1 MRMVTNAILL
11 SSGQLNNKQRELE
24 ELQKLAQRRLK
35 GARANFSEGMDAARE
50 VRRDIDYTQKKI
62 S

>member
-1 MRMVTNAILL
+1 MRMATNAILL
-11 SSGQLNNKQRELE
+11 SSGQLNAKQRELA
-24 ELQKLAQRRLK
+24 ELQALAQRRIK
-35 GARANFSEGMDAARE
+35 GARTNFSEGMDAARE